1 MTSIEFRPPMNLN
14 QLRALE
20 ALEATRSFTG
30 AAHRLGLTQPA
41 VSVQLRKLQERHGV
55 KLFWRRGRY
64 LDAIL
69 FSLPYCD
76 QSIVLFV
83 SIHPPRAKRPCLD
96 AIALDDQPM
105 VARHRGS
112 MTRQI
117 FERRLARQSI
127 RPRVVMELDAWEAL
141 KEAVA
146 AEIGFGI
153 ALEDEFAHDSRL
165 IGVPVRD
172 MDLSAAQFFVCLPE
186 FEKLQAVQAFF
197 GLVGEIKNQ
206 RLARRTAGRL
216 DLPAGA
222 CRQAFISD
230 PSSR

>member
-141 KEAVA
+141 SSSSACRSLKNSRRCRHFSVWWERSRISASPGAPPA
-146 AEIGFGI
+146 AWICRP
-153 ALEDEFAHDSRL
+153 APA
-165 IGVPVRD
+165 
-172 MDLSAAQFFVCLPE
+172 
-186 FEKLQAVQAFF
+186 
-197 GLVGEIKNQ
+197 
-206 RLARRTAGRL
+206 ARRSYRT
-216 DLPAGA
+216 
-222 CRQAFISD
+222 QAAD
-230 PSSR
+230 NHQR